1 MLHRFYG
8 CANAQSRKKVRCTG
22 RCPCALCLRSGL
34 PCEFTASYTRG
45 RLPSV
50 IVDDPAIASDALASR
65 RKESLAS
72 GTSAKEE
79 TAISTTQFPRIYP
92 SPLTPIDPQSY
103 SNPENSESNALG
115 MATDQINRP
124 SSRDSPVPQG
134 AQRDQEGHYVGSSS
148 AASFLIRIQKRLHTN
163 SSLSHDSTIFTFG
176 DAPLPEFDLS
186 IFVPP
191 PKPDAQR
198 LVERYFDYAAP
209 THRFLHRP
217 TIEQLVEEF
226 YDTQGEMR
234 SKEDGKAKV
243 ALLMV
248 VFAQAQAYMP
258 LGSTVQTSRFVD
270 AAAVVGSANVE

>member
-1 MLHRFYG
+1 M
-8 CANAQSRKKVRCTG
+8 A
-22 RCPCALCLRSGL
+22 
-34 PCEFTASYTRG
+34 
-45 RLPSV
+45 
-50 IVDDPAIASDALASR
+50 IDPLATR
-65 RKESLAS
+65 RKESLTL
-72 GTSAKEE
+72 GTPAREEAVISA
-79 TAISTTQFPRIYP
+79 TQYPRIYP
-92 SPLTPIDPQSY
+92 SPSTPAEPPTY
-103 SNPENSESNALG
+103 SQPDNSDSNALG
-115 MATDQINRP
+115 MVTDHINRP

-148 AASFLIRIQKRLHTN
+148 AASFLIRIQKRLHKD

-226 YDTQGEMR
+226 YETQGEMR

-258 LGSTVQTSRFVD
+258 LGSTVQTSRFAGTFTYMVFTNFQQRPIL
-270 AAAVVGSANVE
+270 SRS